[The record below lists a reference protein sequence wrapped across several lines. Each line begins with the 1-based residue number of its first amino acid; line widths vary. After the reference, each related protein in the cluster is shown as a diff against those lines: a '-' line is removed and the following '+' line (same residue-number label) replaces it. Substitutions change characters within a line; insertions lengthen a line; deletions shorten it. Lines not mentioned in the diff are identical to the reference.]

1 LELLVDKNSRPLARA
16 WTFLQATLPFTGEII
31 LKQKR
36 FGARESTPSLSKMAR
51 RLSYPSLSE
60 D

>member
-1 LELLVDKNSRPLARA
+1 VDKNSRPLARA

-36 FGARESTPSLSKMAR
+36 SGARESTPSLSKMAR
-51 RLSYPSLSE
+51 RLSYPSLAE